1 MIYKNT
7 NFRNSFAAFIIS
19 LFALIPS
26 YAQSDSELMIFP
38 KYAISYTP
46 SAYLNTFSAFQI
58 GCDVRMKQRLN
69 LSIETGMIFR
79 SIYSNRSQGT
89 KIRIGLDYGYKATK
103 NEIKTVGLN
112 LVLRNTISPV
122 TDVFY
127 LEEARVGRV
136 LKLAER
142 LNFKTNIGLGVGY
155 LLVRDIN
162 LIPPEGAKLFNTEEE
177 WLIADRTEGN
187 YIVPLGSV
195 SLTFLYAMY

>member
-1 MIYKNT
+1 
-7 NFRNSFAAFIIS
+7 
-19 LFALIPS
+19 
-26 YAQSDSELMIFP
+26 MIFP

-127 LEEARVGRV
+127 LEENEFINLNYHKASTIYGAQARVGRV